1 MMFHFLLD
9 TCQGDSGG
17 PLMVFTPNHQ
27 WVLVGLTSFGYG
39 CARPDYAGVYTRV
52 SMYQN
57 WIQSHTDGSRW
68 ITITYSHANSIFISI
83 PLFIV
88 SMILVTFFPTICK

>member
-1 MMFHFLLD
+1 MM
-9 TCQGDSGG
+9 
-17 PLMVFTPNHQ
+17 FTPNRQ

-68 ITITYSHANSIFISI
+68 IQITKSHADSLFISI
-83 PLFIV
+83 PRFSVFI
-88 SMILVTFFPTICK
+88 ILVMFFSTICI